1 MEAEEKGVD
10 AVGPVVVDAVRP
22 VVVDAVRPVVD
33 RARERCGDADVA
45 MGKDGDAE
53 GRGSTLVAC
62 GTASYVAARRAPHR
76 R

>member
-22 VVVDAVRPVVD
+22 VVD
-33 RARERCGDADVA
+33 RAKERCGDADVA
-45 MGKDGDAE
+45 MGKDVDAE

-62 GTASYVAARRAPHR
+62 DTASYVAARLAPHQR
-76 R
+76 